1 METADQVQAMI
12 FREVS
17 SDDVEVHGEYLKH
30 FEVVAKAFAE
40 SMAKAFLKWR
50 DFDSELKGD
59 ARRAHV
65 SALVYVAITLH
76 VSSMKDFLAGQP
88 VAAGNL
94 SRQVLECIALAFLCS
109 GKDSDV
115 LKRFMEDK
123 YSSNKAINEV
133 LKHCKKLSL
142 KGDALKVLKK
152 SQDFYHKYSHV
163 TKMTLAAATSFFQK
177 GELYLGASF
186 DDGKLEVYKKEI
198 NLRVSLADAFPNFVD
213 GVSANVAK
221 W

>member
-1 METADQVQAMI
+1 METLDQAQAAI
-12 FREVS
+12 FREIT
-17 SDDVEVHGEYLKH
+17 SDDSEVRGEYLKH
-30 FEVVAKAFAE
+30 FEGAAKGFAV
-40 SMAKAFLKWR
+40 SMAEAFMKWH
-50 DFDSELKGD
+50 DFDNDVKGD
-59 ARRAHV
+59 GRRAYV

-76 VSSMKDFLAGQP
+76 VSSMKGFLAGQT

-109 GKDSDV
+109 GKELNV

-123 YSSNKAINEV
+123 YSSKKAIHDV
-133 LKHCKKLSL
+133 LQHYRKLSL
-142 KGDALKVLKK
+142 KGDALEVMKK

-163 TKMTLAAATSFFQK
+163 TKMTLAAATSFSQK
-177 GELYLGASF
+177 GGLYVGASF
-186 DDGKLEVYKKEI
+186 DDGKLDAYKKEI
-198 NLRVSLADAFPNFVD
+198 NLRVSLANVFPNFVD